1 LLGTFNLLP
10 NDVMLTRD
18 APHRTSFFVRL
29 CAFVVQ
35 NAKGA
40 VVLRNLIIIWRS
52 MWTCV
57 LKEWNVRI

>member
-18 APHRTSFFVRL
+18 ALHKTLFLVRI
-29 CAFVVQ
+29 CAFIVQ

-40 VVLRNLIIIWRS
+40 AVMRNVVIIWRS
-52 MWTCV
+52 M
-57 LKEWNVRI
+57 